1 MEKEE
6 NLNQENIES
15 EISNENN
22 ETDNKS
28 DDNKEEN
35 KVVEEEK
42 ELTPEERIKE
52 LEDKLARTFAEMEN
66 QRRRFEKEK
75 DDAYEYGGFAFAKE
89 ALNLI
94 DNLARSKLILES
106 DDALKDT
113 EALKKTL
120 EHFDIINKDL
130 ISIFTKN
137 NIKPIDCLNKKL
149 DPNLHQAMME
159 IEDDK
164 KEPGTIVQEVQ
175 KGFMIKDRLLRPSLV
190 GVSKKTEK
198 KELTPEERIKELED
212 KLARTFAEME
222 NQRRRFEK
230 EKDDAYEYGGFAFA
244 KEALNL
250 IDNLA
255 RSKLILE
262 SDDALKDTEALK
274 KTLEHFD
281 IINKDLISIFTKN
294 NIKPIDCLNKKLDPN
309 LHQAM
314 MEIEDDQKEPGTI
327 VQEVQKGFM
336 IKDRLLRPSLVGVS
350 KKTEKKEEKS
360 EENKENLNK

>member
-6 NLNQENIES
+6 NLNQENIKS
-15 EISNENN
+15 ETLNENN
-22 ETDNKS
+22 EADNKP
-28 DDNKEEN
+28 DDN
-35 KVVEEEK
+35 EEESKVIEEKK
-42 ELTPEERIKE
+42 ELSSEEKIKE

-159 IEDDK
+159 IEDNQ
-164 KEPGTIVQEVQ
+164 KEPGTIIQEVQ

-190 GVSKKTEK
+190 GVSKKTE
-198 KELTPEERIKELED
+198 
-212 KLARTFAEME
+212 
-222 NQRRRFEK
+222 
-230 EKDDAYEYGGFAFA
+230 EKD
-244 KEALNL
+244 N
-250 IDNLA
+250 
-255 RSKLILE
+255 
-262 SDDALKDTEALK
+262 
-274 KTLEHFD
+274 
-281 IINKDLISIFTKN
+281 
-294 NIKPIDCLNKKLDPN
+294 
-309 LHQAM
+309 
-314 MEIEDDQKEPGTI
+314 
-327 VQEVQKGFM
+327 
-336 IKDRLLRPSLVGVS
+336 
-350 KKTEKKEEKS
+350 KTEQ
-360 EENKENLNK
+360 NKENLNK